1 MAPPGARPVL
11 ALLVLALLYVRRKK
25 KKAKATAKRKKLEA
39 EALAKGEPL
48 PKPKPDP
55 TKVIWGLIK
64 PKKWFAKGKD
74 GEGSGLMATIFFLAG
89 LRTVQISFST
99 SVVQVLD
106 ELMNSRDV
114 AGFKQ
119 YMGYSIVISLFG
131 TSVRQVWNYT
141 SAHLVVLWRQ
151 RLTDRLHEEYFKG
164 QAYYF
169 LGDGGGTD
177 GNKVKDPDQR
187 ISEDVKKTAEGF
199 AQIFQEVRF
208 RVARVFLSF
217 PICFGPITLTNDG
230 ISGPLRRDRRRLLQ
244 RHALLP
250 LRALHHRSAV
260 GVSHPRTG
268 RCLKGRAR
276 EVGRAVSTQFRLNMA
291 MKDCAIDPIFG
302 GSYSVKMTTAS
313 ARSPAKLPASVTRSH
328 ASCLTSRPSLRSRDR
343 RSRTPSSP
351 VGTISR
357 LRR

>member
-1 MAPPGARPVL
+1 MALAIPPGTKPVL
-11 ALLVLALLYVRRKK
+11 ALVVIALLYVRRKK
-25 KKAKATAKRKKLEA
+25 KKAKAKAKRAKLEA
-39 EALAKGEPL
+39 EAIAKGEPL

-119 YMGYSIVISLFG
+119 YMLYSIITSLCG
-131 TSVRQVWNYT
+131 TTVRQVWNYT

-177 GNKVKDPDQR
+177 GNKVKDPDQ
-187 ISEDVKKTAEGF
+187 
-199 AQIFQEVRF
+199 VRF
-208 RVARVFLSF
+208 SSVFAHFTVHCGLLSVNN
-217 PICFGPITLTNDG
+217 GRSADLRGRQEDG
-230 ISGPLRRDRRRLLQ
+230 RGLRADLPGGFVRRNGWRLLQ
-244 RHALLP
+244 RHALLA
-250 LRALHHRSAV
+250 LRALHHSSAL
-260 GVSHPRTG
+260 GVPDPRTG
-268 RCLKGRAR
+268 
-276 EVGRAVSTQFRLNMA
+276 
-291 MKDCAIDPIFG
+291 
-302 GSYSVKMTTAS
+302 AS
-313 ARSPAKLPASVTRSH
+313 LCPACNRH
-328 ASCLTSRPSLRSRDR
+328 R
-343 RSRTPSSP
+343 RF
-351 VGTISR
+351 
-357 LRR
+357 